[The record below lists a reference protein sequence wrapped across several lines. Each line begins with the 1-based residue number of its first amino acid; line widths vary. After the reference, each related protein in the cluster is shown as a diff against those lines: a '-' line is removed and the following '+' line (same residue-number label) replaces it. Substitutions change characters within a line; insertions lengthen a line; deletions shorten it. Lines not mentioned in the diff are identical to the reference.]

1 MLRGGVRTSTNYP
14 LFQMNGTPF
23 SVTSQA
29 AKLQSPVEFRDL
41 AMSFECNLGEI
52 SFSRNAIIDDLLAPR
67 SVAR

>member
-1 MLRGGVRTSTNYP
+1 
-14 LFQMNGTPF
+14 MNGTPF